1 MTTRLFNKIKNF
13 FSGILQSRIVVLGI
27 FFVVL
32 FALLIQK
39 TFSLQIIH
47 GADYLESFTY
57 RIQKETEL
65 PSARGSI
72 YDRNGKLLAYNGLAY
87 DVTIEDSSVLED
99 NASQNAMIDHL
110 ITLVEESGYETINN
124 LPIELY
130 DDGTLA
136 FTASGNTLLRFIRNV
151 YGLDSIDQLTDEQK
165 NVTAEELFNYMCKG
179 DDTTSMFGIDD
190 SYSR

>member
-65 PSARGSI
+65 PEAPSMTGTA
-72 YDRNGKLLAYNGLAY
+72 NFWP
-87 DVTIEDSSVLED
+87 
-99 NASQNAMIDHL
+99 
-110 ITLVEESGYETINN
+110 ITVWPMMS
-124 LPIELY
+124 P
-130 DDGTLA
+130 
-136 FTASGNTLLRFIRNV
+136 
-151 YGLDSIDQLTDEQK
+151 
-165 NVTAEELFNYMCKG
+165 
-179 DDTTSMFGIDD
+179 
-190 SYSR
+190 